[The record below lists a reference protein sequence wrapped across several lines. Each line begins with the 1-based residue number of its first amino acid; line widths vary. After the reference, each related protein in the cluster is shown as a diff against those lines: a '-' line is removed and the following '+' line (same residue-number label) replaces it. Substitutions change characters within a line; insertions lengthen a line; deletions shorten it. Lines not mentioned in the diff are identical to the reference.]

1 MVTRSRTRPLSQVSN
16 SPTQRDL
23 KSQVAA
29 STTQQPDGVESS
41 RVIPGPLESPL
52 TSCRTRHQDHPGH
65 AVPLVKSR
73 FLESQVAVQP
83 SSGSIA
89 APFGPSLKSQGSQVP
104 PHPSRPRPFEPFVCD
119 LESCPGHAALIF
131 SLHFSTNLSQRV
143 VSSRLTQATQ
153 LSDLSLAEMTQVRSI
168 FMVSS
173 LLVHH
178 FPLLNLKSLSIS
190 RSCFAMSRRHLAHLT
205 RNTVVYDDRPRRM
218 AVNSCVDA
226 PGTRLLYS
234 SETSLLNTLAMGNI
248 LVCSFRL
255 AFLHDV
261 RVFSSS
267 QVRSFV
273 FSSNIHKLTS

>member
-1 MVTRSRTRPLSQVSN
+1 LSFRFFREASDFCTLALARLASHRQAHPDGWSRTRPLSQVSN

-41 RVIPGPLESPL
+41 RAIPGPLESQV
-52 TSCRTRHQDHPGH
+52 TSRRTRHQDHPGH

-73 FLESQVAVQP
+73 FLESQVTVQP

-104 PHPSRPRPFEPFVCD
+104 PHPSRPRPFEPFVCG
-119 LESCPGHAALIF
+119 LESCPGHAALTF

-153 LSDLSLAEMTQVRSI
+153 LSDLII

-173 LLVHH
+173 ARAS
-178 FPLLNLKSLSIS
+178 FP
-190 RSCFAMSRRHLAHLT
+190 
-205 RNTVVYDDRPRRM
+205 
-218 AVNSCVDA
+218 
-226 PGTRLLYS
+226 S
-234 SETSLLNTLAMGNI
+234 S
-248 LVCSFRL
+248 
-255 AFLHDV
+255 
-261 RVFSSS
+261 
-267 QVRSFV
+267 
-273 FSSNIHKLTS
+273 